1 MGFFLRPFDVAHGLH
16 AVGLAQGRPEQAKR
30 VEGQFNLMDLATVL
44 FYLIAVITIGSAAMV
59 AFSRN
64 IIYSAFSLL
73 GTFAGVA
80 GIYIFLGADF
90 VAAVQLL
97 IYVGGILVLILFAV
111 MLTHRITDVQ
121 ITNRAAGRLP
131 GLALVA
137 ILLALLIHTIRQTPW
152 AKVKEVVYAPTTAKI
167 GDLFLR
173 NYLLPFELASL
184 VLLAALIG
192 AVVLARKE
200 IRE

>member
-1 MGFFLRPFDVAHGLH
+1 MDIST
-16 AVGLAQGRPEQAKR
+16 AV
-30 VEGQFNLMDLATVL
+30 
-44 FYLIAVITIGSAAMV
+44 FYLIAIITVGSAAVV

-80 GIYIFLGADF
+80 GLYVFLGADF
-90 VAAVQLL
+90 VAAVQVL

-111 MLTHRITDVQ
+111 MLTHRITDVE

-131 GLALVA
+131 GLLVVGVF
-137 ILLALLIHTIRQTPW
+137 LVLLIQTIRETPW
-152 AKVKEVVYAPTTAKI
+152 IKVKEVVHQPTTAKI
-167 GDLFLR
+167 GDLFLE

-184 VLLAALIG
+184 VLLAAMIG
-192 AVVLARKE
+192 AVVISRKE
-200 IRE
+200 IKE

>member
-1 MGFFLRPFDVAHGLH
+1 MTVST
-16 AVGLAQGRPEQAKR
+16 AV
-30 VEGQFNLMDLATVL
+30 
-44 FYLIAVITIGSAAMV
+44 FYLVVAITLGSAMIV

-97 IYVGGILVLILFAV
+97 IYVGGILVLVLFAV
-111 MLTHRITDVQ
+111 MLTHRITDVE
-121 ITNRAAGRLP
+121 ITNRTAGRIP
-131 GLALVA
+131 ALIVVGVLVY
-137 ILLALLIHTIRQTPW
+137 LLAQTVRETPW
-152 AKVKEVVYAPTTAKI
+152 AKAKEIVFAATTAKI
-167 GDLFLR
+167 GDLFLDT
-173 NYLLPFELASL
+173 YLLPFELASL

-192 AVVLARKE
+192 AVVISRKE
-200 IRE
+200 IKE

>member
-1 MGFFLRPFDVAHGLH
+1 MEIA
-16 AVGLAQGRPEQAKR
+16 AVI
-30 VEGQFNLMDLATVL
+30 
-44 FYLIAVITIGSAAMV
+44 FYLVAALTVGSAAMV

-73 GTFAGVA
+73 GAFAGVA
-80 GIYIFLGADF
+80 GIYVFLGADF
-90 VAAVQLL
+90 VAAIQLL

-111 MLTHRITDVQ
+111 MLTHRITDVK
-121 ITNRAAGRLP
+121 ITNRAAGKIPALAIVGVLI
-131 GLALVA
+131 GLLVQ
-137 ILLALLIHTIRQTPW
+137 TIRQTPW
-152 AKVKEVVYAPTTAKI
+152 AKAKEVLYTPTSAKI
-167 GDLFLR
+167 GDMFLQD
-173 NYLLPFELASL
+173 YLLPFELASL

>member
-1 MGFFLRPFDVAHGLH
+1 MEIST
-16 AVGLAQGRPEQAKR
+16 AV
-30 VEGQFNLMDLATVL
+30 
-44 FYLIAVITIGSAAMV
+44 FYLIAIITVGSAAVV

-80 GIYIFLGADF
+80 GLYVFLGADF
-90 VAAVQLL
+90 VAAVQVL

-111 MLTHRITDVQ
+111 MLTHRITDVE

-131 GLALVA
+131 GLIVVGVFLV
-137 ILLALLIHTIRQTPW
+137 LLIQTIRETPW
-152 AKVKEVVYAPTTAKI
+152 VKVKEVAHQPTTARI
-167 GDLFLR
+167 GDLFLE

-184 VLLAALIG
+184 VLLAAMIG
-192 AVVLARKE
+192 AVVISRKE
-200 IRE
+200 IKDEP

>member
-1 MGFFLRPFDVAHGLH
+1 
-16 AVGLAQGRPEQAKR
+16 
-30 VEGQFNLMDLATVL
+30 MDISTAI
-44 FYLIAVITIGSAAMV
+44 FALIAAVTVGSAMMV

-80 GIYIFLGADF
+80 GLYIFLGADF

-111 MLTHRITDVQ
+111 MLTHRITDVE
-121 ITNRAAGRLP
+121 ITNRAAGRIP
-131 GLALVA
+131 ALIIVA
-137 ILLALLIHTIRQTPW
+137 VLVYLLVQAVRETPW
-152 AKVKEVVYAPTTAKI
+152 VKAKQIVYAATTGSI
-167 GDLFLR
+167 GDLFLDT
-173 NYLLPFELASL
+173 YLLPFELASL
-184 VLLAALIG
+184 VLLAAMIG
-192 AVVLARKE
+192 AVVISRKE

>member
-1 MGFFLRPFDVAHGLH
+1 MTVST
-16 AVGLAQGRPEQAKR
+16 AV
-30 VEGQFNLMDLATVL
+30 
-44 FYLIAVITIGSAAMV
+44 FYLVVVVTIGSAMIV

-97 IYVGGILVLILFAV
+97 IYVGGILVLVLFAV
-111 MLTHRITDVQ
+111 MLTHRITDVE
-121 ITNRAAGRLP
+121 ITNRAAGRIP
-131 GLALVA
+131 ALIVVGVLVY
-137 ILLALLIHTIRQTPW
+137 LLAQTVRETPW
-152 AKVKEVVYAPTTAKI
+152 AKSKDAVYAATTSKI
-167 GDLFLR
+167 GDLFLDT
-173 NYLLPFELASL
+173 YLLPFELASL

-192 AVVLARKE
+192 AVVISRKE
-200 IRE
+200 IKE

>member
-1 MGFFLRPFDVAHGLH
+1 ME
-16 AVGLAQGRPEQAKR
+16 VG
-30 VEGQFNLMDLATVL
+30 TVV
-44 FYLIAVITIGSAAMV
+44 FYLVALLVVASAAMV
-59 AFSRN
+59 AFSHN

-80 GIYIFLGADF
+80 GIYVFLGADF

-111 MLTHRITDVQ
+111 MLTHRITDVE
-121 ITNRAAGRLP
+121 ITNRAAGVIP
-131 GLALVA
+131 GVVIVA
-137 ILLALLIHTIRQTPW
+137 IFLALLIQTIRETPW
-152 AKVKEVVYAPTTAKI
+152 AKAKEIVYAPTSAKI
-167 GDLFLR
+167 GDLFLQS
-173 NYLLPFELASL
+173 YLLPFELASV

-200 IRE
+200 IKG

>member
-1 MGFFLRPFDVAHGLH
+1 M
-16 AVGLAQGRPEQAKR
+16 Q
-30 VEGQFNLMDLATVL
+30 MATIL
-44 FYLIAVITIGSAAMV
+44 FYVVAAITVISAAGV

-90 VAAVQLL
+90 VAAVQVL

-111 MLTHRITDVQ
+111 MLTHRMTDVR
-121 ITNRAAGRLP
+121 ITNRAVGSFS
-131 GLALVA
+131 GVLVA
-137 ILLALLIHTIRQTPW
+137 GILFFLLFQSLRETAWTR
-152 AKVKEVVYAPTTAKI
+152 AKEVAYNPTATKI
-167 GDLFLR
+167 GDLLLE

-192 AVVLARKE
+192 AVVLSRKE
-200 IRE
+200 IRQ